1 MFKTT
6 KNAIFG
12 LKKIDRIFGLKLY
25 FFPRFRS
32 LCAVPNA
39 TVVNSTTKRKSPPK
53 SSDFKGI
60 KKRRVLEPWTPEN
73 LAVEGKLPSGM
84 AEYCI
89 QFLVKNNKLP
99 AITFMHTRGVRV
111 RIVKNDTSRM
121 FLKYV
126 GPNFDSA
133 VYFYRDKAYKVK

>member
-1 MFKTT
+1 M
-6 KNAIFG
+6 NQPS
-12 LKKIDRIFGLKLY
+12 KKFLQPSSSSKLSKAKAKASKAKIV
-25 FFPRFRS
+25 PIAP
-32 LCAVPNA
+32 AV
-39 TVVNSTTKRKSPPK
+39 VTTKRKSPPK

-84 AEYCI
+84 AEYCV